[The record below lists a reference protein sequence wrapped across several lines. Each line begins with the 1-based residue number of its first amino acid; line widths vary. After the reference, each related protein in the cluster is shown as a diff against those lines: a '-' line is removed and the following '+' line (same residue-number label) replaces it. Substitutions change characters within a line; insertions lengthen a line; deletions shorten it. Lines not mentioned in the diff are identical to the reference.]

1 MKCAVLIIL
10 FASGLSCFG
19 QQKNWE
25 QLSQSEKTQ
34 IMQNPKIP
42 HFALDFY
49 NNKYDLSQDSLVLD
63 FLNKVALNKNEN
75 ILPFYYFLFIKMC
88 NVGDGYIGEVL
99 GSCCINILSN
109 HPKYV
114 FDRLNMQL
122 KNGDKREYSIFKSH
136 MAFEFYASGLEH
148 SYPNRPSFNEFETLL
163 KKKTNSTNKDLM
175 TKLLSEVKIT
185 AIDMINKDKNLD
197 GPELIP
203 KPK

>member
-1 MKCAVLIIL
+1 MKCAVLTIL
-10 FASGLSCFG
+10 FASGLYCFG

-25 QLSQSEKTQ
+25 QLTQSDKTL
-34 IMQNPKIP
+34 IMQNPSIP

-99 GSCCINILSN
+99 GGCCINILSN
-109 HPKYV
+109 HPNYV
-114 FDRLNMQL
+114 FDRINMQL
-122 KNGDKREYSIFKSH
+122 KKGDEKEYSIFKSH
-136 MAFEFYASGLEH
+136 MAFEYYASGLED

-163 KKKTNSTNKDLM
+163 KKKTNIINKDLM
-175 TKLLSEVKIT
+175 LKLLSDVKRG
-185 AIDMINKDKNLD
+185 AIDMINDDKKRD
-197 GPELIP
+197 GPELIQ